1 MTSLFSVKGKNAL
14 ITGASSG
21 IGAEIALALA
31 NAGANVLL
39 LARREELLLEQQKR
53 IQTACPQSNVA
64 ILTTDLTQCKNDSDW
79 QTIHQQFREKIGEI
93 DILCNVAGINLRQP
107 WDEITADTWQQT
119 IDINLSIPFFLARQL
134 VPKMIDKG
142 WGKIINIASLQSM
155 RAFPNSMPY
164 GASKGG
170 VMQLTRAM
178 AEAWS
183 RNGISVNAIAPGF
196 FPTELT
202 APVFNDTQRAQKLAE
217 QTSCKRNGE
226 LKDLHGISVFLA
238 SPASDYITGQTLF
251 IDGGFTAS

>member
-1 MTSLFSVKGKNAL
+1 MQSLFSVSGKTAL

-21 IGAEIALALA
+21 IGAEMALALSQ
-31 NAGANVLL
+31 AGANVLL
-39 LARREELLLEQQKR
+39 LARREELLLQQQKR
-53 IQTACPQSNVA
+53 IKEASPDSRVEVLNC
-64 ILTTDLTQCKNDSDW
+64 DLSECKNEQDW
-79 QTIHQQFREKIGEI
+79 QAIHQLIKNKIGNI
-93 DILCNVAGINLRQP
+93 DILANVAGVNLRQP
-107 WDEITADTWQQT
+107 WDEISAATWQQT

-134 VPKMIDKG
+134 VPDMINSG

-183 RNGISVNAIAPGF
+183 KHGITVNAIAPGF

-202 APVFNDTQRAQKLAE
+202 APVFADKERANKLSQ
-217 QTSCKRNGE
+217 QTSCKRNGKLE
-226 LKDLHGISVFLA
+226 DLHGISVFL
-238 SPASDYITGQTLF
+238 SSHASDYITGQTIF
-251 IDGGFTAS
+251 VDGGFTAS